1 MKPNK
6 KVISEVMSYLGSLN
20 TPAQIEARRENMRK
34 ARETRWK
41 NKLKETLDN
50 NR

>member
-6 KVISEVMSYLGSLN
+6 KAISEVMSYLGSLN

-34 ARETRWK
+34 AREARLEK
-41 NKLKETLDN
+41 IRKKKLDLL
-50 NR
+50 

>member
-6 KVISEVMSYLGSLN
+6 KAISEVMSYLGSLN
-20 TPAQIEARRENMRK
+20 TPAQISARRDNMRK

-41 NKLKETLDN
+41 NKEKKDLQN
-50 NR
+50 